1 MSYTA
6 LAVVGVVAAVVA
18 DLWVLRTRLVRR
30 RIFWVSYAIVIC
42 GQLAANGLLTGLRI
56 VRYDPGTIL
65 GPRVVFAPVEDLL
78 FGFALITWTLTWWV
92 WWGRRL
98 SRARRAGGPARGV
111 GLTWARSP
119 GGRSVV
125 GGRPGR
131 KASRGADGS
140 RFVHGMFRGGAS
152 LGPDV

>member
-98 SRARRAGGPARGV
+98 SRGGGGGGRAGGGGGAGGRGARG
-111 GLTWARSP
+111 
-119 GGRSVV
+119 GG
-125 GGRPGR
+125 GGG
-131 KASRGADGS
+131 G
-140 RFVHGMFRGGAS
+140 FVFKKKK
-152 LGPDV
+152 